1 MNVGYTYKREKQHKQ
16 NEKEE
21 RLTEKEEE
29 IERKDTI
36 NKEQKDER
44 GRKMLRNLVLEYK
57 RRE

>member
-36 NKEQKDER
+36 NKEER
-44 GRKMLRNLVLEYK
+44 GERRKDAQEFGFGI
-57 RRE
+57 